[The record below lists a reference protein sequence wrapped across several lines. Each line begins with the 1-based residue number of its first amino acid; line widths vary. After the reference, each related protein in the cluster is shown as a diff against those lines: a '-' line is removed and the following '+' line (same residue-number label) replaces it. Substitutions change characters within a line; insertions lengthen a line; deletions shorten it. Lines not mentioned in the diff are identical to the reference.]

1 MKRVLDDSA
10 LAWAQRC
17 VWACCI
23 AVYLTVFV
31 GGVMAGGDELLTM
44 GRAVGLTLV
53 AGLLGKLAVGY
64 LAGATLPQESGRSA
78 DQSGQVG
85 SLVDLAESTNVAQHE
100 DAELEAA

>member
-10 LAWAQRC
+10 LAWVQRC

-31 GGVMAGGDELLTM
+31 GGVMAGGDELLTL

-53 AGLLGKLAVGY
+53 AGFLGKKAIGY
-64 LAGATLPQESGRSA
+64 LAGATLPEQSGRSA

-85 SLVDLAESTNVAQHE
+85 SLVELVESTNVAQQE
-100 DAELEAA
+100 DAEQAA